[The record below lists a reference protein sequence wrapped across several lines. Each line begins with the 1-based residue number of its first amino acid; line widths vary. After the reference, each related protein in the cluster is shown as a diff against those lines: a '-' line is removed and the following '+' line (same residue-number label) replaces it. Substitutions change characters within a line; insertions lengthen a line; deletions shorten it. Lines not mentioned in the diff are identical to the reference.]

1 MFKIIKKT
9 YNKHKII
16 ACRSGVGI
24 YYCETNSG
32 TGTLIHSGSHSNMM
46 AQSIKFNGVEMEE
59 GIYYEITGD
68 ITIEISNY
76 KMEK

>member
-1 MFKIIKKT
+1 
-9 YNKHKII
+9 
-16 ACRSGVGI
+16 
-24 YYCETNSG
+24 
-32 TGTLIHSGSHSNMM
+32 MM
-46 AQSIKFNGVEMEE
+46 AQSIKFNDVEMEE